1 MSHKKHG
8 QLTTS
13 PKWAR
18 HLRPL
23 LRRFFWKGERR
34 AEREFVRSEAG
45 ASADRLATGT
55 VEELIHQVESWP
67 PEASSAKLWVPERLT
82 LDGDPI
88 AQDIAM
94 AIVGDKL
101 LSLSYFPDGFSADA
115 GGRLY
120 RYNRE

>member
-13 PKWAR
+13 PEWAR

-55 VEELIHQVESWP
+55 VEELIHQVESWL
-67 PEASSAKLWVPERLT
+67 PEASSAKL
-82 LDGDPI
+82 
-88 AQDIAM
+88 
-94 AIVGDKL
+94 
-101 LSLSYFPDGFSADA
+101 
-115 GGRLY
+115 
-120 RYNRE
+120 